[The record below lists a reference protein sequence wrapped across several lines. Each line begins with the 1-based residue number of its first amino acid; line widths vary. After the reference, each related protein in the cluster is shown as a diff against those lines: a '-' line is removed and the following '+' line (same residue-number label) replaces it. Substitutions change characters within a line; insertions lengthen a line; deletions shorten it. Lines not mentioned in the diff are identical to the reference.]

1 MKRSALAFLFIL
13 LFVPL
18 LTVTAFADMGPKD
31 QLVIRLENAP
41 SAPYYLDLLAEGP
54 AENLHVYLTDD
65 EKTQL
70 DADLLAA
77 LIAAV
82 PDGWHAC
89 VAQGVTG
96 APIFGDLTANRD
108 DNTHFFGYLGV
119 PDTYRIL
126 IACADGETWVS
137 APITRTVL
145 QSSVT
150 LDWVTREITVPPTW
164 VGYLLQFLATFVPT
178 ILLEGLLLIFFRLA
192 DRRGWLVFL
201 LVNLITQGALAVW
214 CSVTFLQ
221 DGFQGIL
228 SIPGFIL
235 FEIVILIVE
244 SVLYR
249 RLLKLDGAPAPHTT
263 RYAVCANLTSAVVG
277 WFLAEPVWR
286 FVVSIS

>member
-1 MKRSALAFLFIL
+1 MKRSIRTL
-13 LFVPL
+13 LFLSLAISL

-41 SAPYYLDLLAEGP
+41 AAPYYLDLLAEGS
-54 AENLHVYLTDD
+54 AENLHVYLTDE
-65 EKTQL
+65 EKAQL
-70 DADLLAA
+70 DPALLDA

-96 APIFGDLTANRD
+96 APIFGDLTANGD
-108 DNTHFFGYLGV
+108 DNTHSFGYFGL
-119 PDTYRIL
+119 PRTYRIL
-126 IACADGETWVS
+126 IACADGETWIS

-150 LDWVTREITVPPTW
+150 LDWVTKEITIPPTW

-178 ILLEGLLLIFFRLA
+178 ILMEGLLLILFRLA
-192 DRRGWLVFL
+192 NRRNWRVFL
-201 LVNLITQGALAVW
+201 LVNLITQGALAVY
-214 CSVTFLQ
+214 CSITFLQ
-221 DGFQGIL
+221 DGFQPMFL
-228 SIPGFIL
+228 IL
-235 FEIVILIVE
+235 FIPAELAIMIIE

-249 RLLKLDGAPAPHTT
+249 RLLKIDGSPAPRVTW
-263 RYAVCANLTSAVVG
+263 YAVIANLTSAVVG

-286 FVVSIS
+286 FMVSIS